1 LLLSLKELLKTG
13 NQYAARLLFNYY
25 SSQSEYV
32 DNAYQRQKITLLV
45 NDLDDVTKFGNYR
58 SFNVFALFNS
68 SPLTQLKYY
77 EPVSSK
83 ELSSSE
89 VYKIWFELANMHE
102 EGIEVPKNNSLAYV
116 WYSLLSEHQQPRAA
130 EKAEELKQ
138 QLTTEQ
144 LTQANNRLE
153 QYSKL
158 YRFIPVTHLDI
169 H

>member
-1 LLLSLKELLKTG
+1 M
-13 NQYAARLLFNYY
+13 
-25 SSQSEYV
+25 
-32 DNAYQRQKITLLV
+32 
-45 NDLDDVTKFGNYR
+45 KFGNYY
-58 SFNVFALFNS
+58 SFTFNVLFNGS
-68 SPLTQLKYY
+68 SLYQRDYY
-77 EPVSSK
+77 YPVNSDK
-83 ELSSSE
+83 LSSSE

-102 EGIEVPKNNSLAYV
+102 QGIEVPKNNSLAYV
-116 WYSLLSEHQQPRAA
+116 WYSLLSEHQQPQAA

-138 QLTTEQ
+138 QLTAEQ